1 MLSIDP
7 YDMQSPEAIYGL
19 VAFFIANV
27 IINLF
32 LINKYLE
39 EKRKNR
45 ILNKSIPTP
54 ESNIVAFLTSQ
65 FDKTKTHNRSP
76 ANLNHQLHKEVVH
89 LRSAYLKIEEK
100 AVTKKIDSIQYW
112 QYLDENLFKLVKI
125 IFPQAA
131 NKNNEITEL
140 ESKIALL
147 KERITKI
154 PNNNGNEKVD
164 QHKARAIASLEQIG
178 TQHKTKGYDRTIF
191 QKQLNKLESIV
202 DIFEDPEARKNY
214 LIDKKR
220 KQYLKNSEEH
230 VDQLDQ
236 LSQRSSENI
245 LNFEKLMVTPNKL
258 SEELAH
264 FKTENDSLSKQIDQL
279 KSELTSFRSRTFTT
293 DPVESFTDDNT
304 RGSHPYEISDITD
317 ELIES
322 NEKEIDHLRDVIANQ
337 RHSIFEMEESL
348 NTLEQLSKNESSG
361 HQSEIDK
368 LKRCIQ
374 ESEVCITMLEK
385 ELDELKE
392 DLIELRNS
400 RSGGDLSVTESEA
413 LSDEVKQLKSEIE
426 QSNHQL
432 SALEQLSNYAS
443 RAVSAESIEDLS
455 LLVYETIVSLN
466 YSPQLLIKSP
476 DRTIELSPQGSV
488 SVRDK
493 VMINNMQINEADPS
507 GGQLNFRFMQ
517 IAGMVSS
524 PSESSLSEN
533 DQQLIIKI
541 LKLTDK
547 ILVLLTHAQRS
558 KQYAK
563 IRDDTINAIKHVS
576 YDLDQLIDEH
586 SKKSKK
592 VVVRNFQQI
601 SDIARAKGMS
611 ATQVAAIHS
620 IEQETI
626 RQVET
631 ANALRLKSRK
641 DFLKLIKVI
650 EDTS

>member
-7 YDMQSPEAIYGL
+7 YDLQSPEAIYGL

-54 ESNIVAFLTSQ
+54 ESNIMAFLTSQ
-65 FDKTKTHNRSP
+65 FNKTKTHNRTP
-76 ANLNHQLHKEVVH
+76 ANINHQLHKEVVH

-100 AVTKKIDSIQYW
+100 AVAKNIDSVQYW
-112 QYLDENLFKLVKI
+112 QYLNDNLFKLVKI
-125 IFPQAA
+125 IFPQTV
-131 NKNNEITEL
+131 NKNNEVAEL
-140 ESKIALL
+140 ENKIALL
-147 KERITKI
+147 KERITSI
-154 PNNNGNEKVD
+154 PNGNGNEKVE
-164 QHKARAIASLEQIG
+164 QHKARAISSLEQIR
-178 TQHKTKGYDRTIF
+178 TQHKSKGYDKATLH
-191 QKQLNKLESIV
+191 KQLNKLESIV

-220 KQYLKNSEEH
+220 KQYLNNSDKHIE
-230 VDQLDQ
+230 QLDQ
-236 LSQRSSENI
+236 LSQRNSDNI
-245 LNFEKLMVTPNKL
+245 VNFEKLMVTPNEL
-258 SEELAH
+258 SEELSH
-264 FKTENDSLSKQIDQL
+264 FKSENDSLSKQIDQL
-279 KSELTSFRSRTFTT
+279 KSELTAFRSRTFT
-293 DPVESFTDDNT
+293 DSVESFTDDNT

-385 ELDELKE
+385 ELDDLKDDLTELK
-392 DLIELRNS
+392 NCS
-400 RSGGDLSVTESEA
+400 AGSDLSVTESEE
-413 LSDEVKQLKSEIE
+413 LSNEVKQLKSEIE
-426 QSNHQL
+426 QSHHQL
-432 SALEQLSNYAS
+432 SALEQLSQYAS
-443 RAVSAESIEDLS
+443 RAVSAGSIEDLS

-476 DRTIELSPQGSV
+476 ERTIELSPLGSV
-488 SVRDK
+488 SMRDK
-493 VMINNMQINEADPS
+493 VTINNMQINEADPS

-563 IRDDTINAIKHVS
+563 IRDETINSIKHIS
-576 YDLDQLIDEH
+576 YDLDKLIDEH

-650 EDTS
+650 EDTN